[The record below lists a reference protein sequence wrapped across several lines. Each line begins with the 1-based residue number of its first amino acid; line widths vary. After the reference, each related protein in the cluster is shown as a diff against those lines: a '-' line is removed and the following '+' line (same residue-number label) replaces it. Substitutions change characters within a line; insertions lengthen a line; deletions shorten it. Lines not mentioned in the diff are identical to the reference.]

1 MSTIQFIAL
10 PRTLV
15 YRVSTIMLQIGL
27 ALAALALPAAIVGAQ
42 QPSGHPAGHGT
53 HGSPAAAPP
62 RGAGAGAR
70 EHGSTA
76 SVEHGAEAAMSDG
89 GHHAAMSGHMRF
101 TPRRPIAAGDSARAA
116 AAVRVIRDSL
126 ARYRDVKAAVRDG
139 YVQFLPGVKNQRVY
153 HFTNKRSAFRE
164 HFRFNVARPTS
175 LLYREDSAGRM
186 VLTGAMYVAPK
197 RASLKDL
204 DARLPVSI
212 AQWHAHTNVCVPGS
226 GDRGRWK
233 ETRGERMLFGPTGA
247 IITAQECAR
256 EDGRFHEQLFGWMV
270 HVNAF
275 ETNDPAKI
283 WEP

>member
-1 MSTIQFIAL
+1 MSTIQFNAL
-10 PRTLV
+10 PRTRI
-15 YRVSTIMLQIGL
+15 YRMCTAMLQIGV
-27 ALAALALPAAIVGAQ
+27 ALAILALPAALAEAQ
-42 QPSGHPAGHGT
+42 RPAGHPAGHGT
-53 HGSPAAAPP
+53 HGAPPATPP
-62 RGAGAGAR
+62 RGASAGTR
-70 EHGSTA
+70 EHGTPRSP
-76 SVEHGAEAAMSDG
+76 EHGVDAAMSQG
-89 GHHAAMSGHMRF
+89 GHHALMSGHMRF

-126 ARYRDVKAAVRDG
+126 ARYRDVRAAVRDG
-139 YVQFLPGVKNQRVY
+139 YVQFLPGVQKQRVY
-153 HFTNKRSAFRE
+153 HFTNRRSAFRE
-164 HFRFNVARPTS
+164 HFRFNIARPTS
-175 LLYREDSAGRM
+175 LLYSEDSAGRM

-204 DARLPVSI
+204 DARLPLSI
-212 AQWHAHTNVCVPGS
+212 AQWHAHTNVCLPGS

-247 IITAQECAR
+247 IITAQECKR
-256 EDGRFHEQLFGWMV
+256 EEGRFHEQLFGWMV